1 MLVEG
6 LSDCPHITGAS
17 QGRPEEIYP
26 CKVLRLKKL
35 NIAGNL
41 TACIQ
46 EIGFQ
51 LAHKAVICLDKVAMM
66 DDDAFILVRRED
78 AEVGIGDID
87 MNVVTQ
93 NRPLSQIEI
102 SSPLDDIIQKI

>member
-1 MLVEG
+1 
-6 LSDCPHITGAS
+6 
-17 QGRPEEIYP
+17 
-26 CKVLRLKKL
+26 
-35 NIAGNL
+35 
-41 TACIQ
+41 
-46 EIGFQ
+46 
-51 LAHKAVICLDKVAMM
+51 MM